1 MKEWLGGAWWVLSR
15 VFWCYVAFFEA
26 GRVQMGSKS

>member
-15 VFWCYVAFFEA
+15 GVLVLAFFEA
-26 GRVQMGSKS
+26 GRVQTGSES